1 MKQALLITCIKL
13 LLSKINI
20 LFIMESRLKRT
31 EIVTVKLPNGKDVKI
46 EATLLQG
53 EEEVANKILSFENIS
68 DVIEG
73 IAAAVA
79 APLQKIQP
87 TKASIKLGLEVA
99 VESGQLTTLIVKGS
113 SKANLELILEWE
125 KQDI

>member
-1 MKQALLITCIKL
+1 
-13 LLSKINI
+13 
-20 LFIMESRLKRT
+20 MESRLKRT

-53 EEEVANKILSFENIS
+53 EEEVANKILSFENIG

-99 VESGQLTTLIVKGS
+99 VESGHLTTLIVKGS

-125 KQDI
+125 KQDISNY

>member
-1 MKQALLITCIKL
+1 
-13 LLSKINI
+13 
-20 LFIMESRLKRT
+20 MEFRPERT
-31 EIVTVKLPNGKDVKI
+31 ELVTVKLPNGKDVKI
-46 EATLLQG
+46 EATLLHG
-53 EEEVANKILSFENIS
+53 EEEVANKILSFESIG

-73 IAAAVA
+73 IAGAVA

-87 TKASIKLGLEVA
+87 TKASIKLALEVA

-125 KQDI
+125 KQDISTY